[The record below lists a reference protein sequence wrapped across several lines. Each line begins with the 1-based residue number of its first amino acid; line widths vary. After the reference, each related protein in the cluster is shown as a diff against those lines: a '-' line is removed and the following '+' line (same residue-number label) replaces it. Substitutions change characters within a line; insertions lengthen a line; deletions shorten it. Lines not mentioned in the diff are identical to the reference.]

1 MAFNGH
7 QRDDGSIDEDETP
20 TKQPWSNKEMPGYF
34 EDQPNNEASDSAGR
48 TASDRTASSTRRHR
62 VDSAKKTRPRRCQHV
77 KRGLSV
83 FTGKGTITCLQKS
96 EAYNRQLLTVQI
108 CTEKS

>member
-7 QRDDGSIDEDETP
+7 QRDDESIDEDETP
-20 TKQPWSNKEMPGYF
+20 TKQPRSNKEMPSYPG
-34 EDQPNNEASDSAGR
+34 DQPNNEASASAGR
-48 TASDRTASSTRRHR
+48 TASDRTAGSTRRHR
-62 VDSAKKTRPRRCQHV
+62 VDSVKKTRPRRCQHD

-96 EAYNRQLLTVQI
+96 AAYNRQLLAMQI
-108 CTEKS
+108 WTEKS